1 MRKLVFVVIS
11 LLFIC
16 GCGVDIQKAD
26 KVTKEDIIS
35 FEYSLPDDNP
45 FDYLEKEELEKFLD
59 KSTGILIIS
68 NPDYEFSAYFI
79 KQFNYLLEDYDINE
93 VYYYDFSKLKEL
105 SVSIKDK
112 LEIKEDYQIEKPEF
126 YIIKD
131 GKLVKKY
138 DLESFDIEDIDI
150 DENNEFENN
159 INEVYTNIICDLY
172 KDKCDEKKN

>member
-35 FEYSLPDDNP
+35 FEYSIPDDNP
-45 FDYLEKEELEKFLD
+45 FDYLEKEELENFLD

-112 LEIKEDYQIEKPEF
+112 LEIILPDPDTGIPYPELQHYSIRIVCF
-126 YIIKD
+126 RK
-131 GKLVKKY
+131 G
-138 DLESFDIEDIDI
+138 
-150 DENNEFENN
+150 
-159 INEVYTNIICDLY
+159 CR
-172 KDKCDEKKN
+172 